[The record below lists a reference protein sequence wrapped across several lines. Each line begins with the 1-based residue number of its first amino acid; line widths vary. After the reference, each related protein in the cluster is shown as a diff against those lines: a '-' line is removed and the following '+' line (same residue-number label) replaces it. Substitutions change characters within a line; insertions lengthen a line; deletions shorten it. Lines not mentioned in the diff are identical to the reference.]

1 MICSKCWAITSPK
14 NARGPFLVDGVAKK
28 SLLKLANDIIRS
40 QSRTNQ
46 HYLKDVTS
54 AEKGKPSSCDIILL
68 LLVTTTTAVST
79 LF

>member
-1 MICSKCWAITSPK
+1 MICSKFWAKTSPK

-28 SLLKLANDIIRS
+28 SLLKLANNIIRS

-54 AEKGKPSSCDIILL
+54 AEKGKPSSCDILL
-68 LLVTTTTAVST
+68 LLTTTTAVST
-79 LF
+79 LS

>member
-1 MICSKCWAITSPK
+1 MQEVHSW
-14 NARGPFLVDGVAKK
+14 LMVLLK
-28 SLLKLANDIIRS
+28 SLKLANNIITS

-54 AEKGKPSSCDIILL
+54 AKKGKPSSCDILL
-68 LLVTTTTAVST
+68 LLTTTTAVST

>member
-1 MICSKCWAITSPK
+1 MICLKFWAKTSHK
-14 NARGPFLVDGVAKK
+14 NVTGPLLVDGVAKK
-28 SLLKLANDIIRS
+28 SLLKLANNIITS

-54 AEKGKPSSCDIILL
+54 AKKGKPSSCDILL
-68 LLVTTTTAVST
+68 LLTTTTAVST

>member
-1 MICSKCWAITSPK
+1 MICSKFWAKTSPK
-14 NARGPFLVDGVAKK
+14 NVRGPFLVDGVAKK
-28 SLLKLANDIIRS
+28 SLLNIIRS

-54 AEKGKPSSCDIILL
+54 AEKGKPSSCDILL
-68 LLVTTTTAVST
+68 LLTTTTAVST